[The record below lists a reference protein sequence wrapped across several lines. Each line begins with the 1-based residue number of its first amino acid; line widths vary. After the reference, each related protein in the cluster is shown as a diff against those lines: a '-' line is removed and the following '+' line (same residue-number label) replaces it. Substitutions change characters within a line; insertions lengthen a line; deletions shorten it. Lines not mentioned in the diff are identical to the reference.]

1 MFPVPVPP
9 SWASAAPAA
18 LSTKLA
24 APNAIV
30 QDLCKS
36 IINRPNRLGGGLAGQ
51 LLYHARP
58 RQRPPTAQGAA
69 HRGAAVTGGT
79 IVAKY
84 DEDWVQQAA
93 RALGYRLEPSRG
105 AELAADLDKAAEVLD
120 RAGRRLVL
128 EDEPARFERLLQQAA
143 GQEEPSR

>member
-1 MFPVPVPP
+1 M
-9 SWASAAPAA
+9 
-18 LSTKLA
+18 
-24 APNAIV
+24 
-30 QDLCKS
+30 
-36 IINRPNRLGGGLAGQ
+36 
-51 LLYHARP
+51 
-58 RQRPPTAQGAA
+58 AQ
-69 HRGAAVTGGT
+69 
-79 IVAKY
+79 Y